1 MSLHADISGSTRV
14 YRLVFRTLAHGGTR
28 RGGRIGALSRTS
40 ALSPVG
46 ALSRTGAL
54 SPFPARRGA

>member
-1 MSLHADISGSTRV
+1 MSLHVDMYSH
-14 YRLVFRTLAHGGTR
+14 VFRTGAHGGSR

-40 ALSPVG
+40 ALSPFG